1 MEPLT
6 IGFVVAS
13 CAFGGA
19 VVGMVAGKMLPEH
32 HLSDDSKDVV
42 KVAMAMTA
50 TMAALLISLMVS
62 SAKSSFDDKDDA
74 LRQQAARTIMLD
86 RLLALY
92 GGPQVQDVR
101 TALRAFTE
109 DILQT
114 VWHEGTGSDAVEVD
128 MNSLR
133 QRRFGI
139 ELVQEQL
146 FGLPAENDKQRDLKA
161 QAISVSFDIAQG
173 HWQLVEQ
180 LEGRLQWAFL
190 AMVIFWLTVVFVSF
204 GVFAPRNASV
214 VAALFVGAVSVGAAI
229 YMIAELD
236 SPYGGLITISSAPM
250 HAALEQLG
258 R

>member
-6 IGFVVAS
+6 IGLIVAA

-19 VVGMVAGKMLPEH
+19 IFGMVAGKILPEH
-32 HLSDDSKDVV
+32 HLSDASKDVV

-86 RLLALY
+86 RLLAQY
-92 GGPQVQDVR
+92 GPQTEGIRASLRMSAEDMLR
-101 TALRAFTE
+101 T
-109 DILQT
+109 I
-114 VWHEGTGSDAVEVD
+114 WHEKADSNDVEID
-128 MNSLR
+128 LNSLR
-133 QRRFGI
+133 QRRSGI
-139 ELVQEQL
+139 ESVQEQIFNL
-146 FGLPAENDKQRDLKA
+146 TPENDKQRDLKA
-161 QAISVSFDIAQG
+161 QAISISFNIAEG

-190 AMVIFWLTVVFVSF
+190 GMVMFWLTIVFVSF

-214 VAALFVGAVSVGAAI
+214 IAALFVGAVSVGAAI